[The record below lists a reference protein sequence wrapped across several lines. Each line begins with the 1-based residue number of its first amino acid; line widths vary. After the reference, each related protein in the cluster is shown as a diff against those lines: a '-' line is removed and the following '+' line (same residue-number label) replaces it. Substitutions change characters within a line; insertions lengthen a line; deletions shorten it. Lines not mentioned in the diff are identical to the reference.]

1 MPEPNKTPSAPEKKD
16 TPPKKTCNHTVGD
29 KNCTVCV
36 NKGDCPSGKITL
48 EEIADVESG
57 RDYCVGKS

>member
-1 MPEPNKTPSAPEKKD
+1 MPEPNERQEKLI
-16 TPPKKTCNHTVGD
+16 PKKTCEHTVGD

-48 EEIADVESG
+48 EEIADVERG